1 MRCAE
6 FFIIFLLVP
15 ALFILGILPKN
26 YMFLTLWAGCFYALY
41 HTKKNGIKILKGFKF
56 DEFKSIF
63 KRFLILTLFLA
74 IFAWIFERNS
84 FLFLPKQR
92 PDIWLLVMILYPIF
106 SAFFQEILFRAF
118 FTLRYKAFFKNQNL
132 FIFINALIFGLVHLL
147 FGNFIAVIFSFFGGV
162 LFIKTYLKSKS
173 TLLSSI
179 EHALYGNFI
188 FTIGLGHYFYHGY

>member
-1 MRCAE
+1 ME
-6 FFIIFLLVP
+6 
-15 ALFILGILPKN
+15 ILPKS
-26 YMFLTLWAGCFYALY
+26 YMFLTLWVGCFYALY

-56 DEFKSIF
+56 DEFKFIF
-63 KRFLILTLFLA
+63 KRFLILALFLA
-74 IFAWIFERNS
+74 IFTWIFERNS
-84 FLFLPKQR
+84 FLSLPKQR
-92 PDIWLLVMILYPIF
+92 LDIWLLVMILYPIF

-147 FGNFIAVIFSFFGGV
+147 FGNFIAVIFSFFGGI
-162 LFIKTYLKSKS
+162 LFIKTYLKSNS